1 MDGFRAKE
9 GIILRVLVT
18 GGAGFIGSN
27 FIRLILRERPGWEII
42 NFDLLTYAGNLQ
54 SLENLSDNPR
64 YRFIKGDIADPANVA
79 EAMKD
84 GVDIIVNFAAE
95 THVDKSLYEPAKFL
109 RTNILGTGV
118 LLEAAKKAAVT
129 KFIQISSDEVYG
141 SLESGKACENRPL
154 RPSSP
159 YAASKASADLLA
171 LSFFR
176 THGLPVIITRSS
188 NNYGP
193 YQFPEKIIPF
203 FVTEASCGRHLP
215 LYGNGANI
223 RDWLYVED
231 NCRAI
236 LVAIEKGTPGEVY
249 NIGGGNPIDNLSLTR
264 KLLAILGKPESLI
277 KYVEDRPG
285 HDLRYAIDDS
295 KLRVLGWA
303 PEMSFEEGLKLT
315 VQWYLSHENWW
326 QNILSGEHLR
336 FYENHYSRLHRGDV
350 E

>member
-1 MDGFRAKE
+1 M
-9 GIILRVLVT
+9 VL
-18 GGAGFIGSN
+18 GGRRIC
-27 FIRLILRERPGWEII
+27 EKK

-54 SLENLSDNPR
+54 SLEDVSSNPR
-64 YRFIKGDIADPANVA
+64 YCYIKGDIAEPKVVA
-79 EAMKD
+79 EAIRG
-84 GVDIIVNFAAE
+84 GVDAIVNFAAE

-118 LLEAAKKAAVT
+118 LLEAAQRAGVT
-129 KFIQISSDEVYG
+129 KFIQVSSDEVYG
-141 SLESGKACENRPL
+141 SLGSGKACETDPL

-159 YAASKASADLLA
+159 YAASKASADLLS

-203 FVTEASCGRHLP
+203 FIAEAKAGRHLP

-236 LVAIEKGTPGEVY
+236 LTVLEKGTPGEVY
-249 NIGGGNPIDNLSLTR
+249 NIGGGNEIDNLALTK
-264 KLLAILGKPESLI
+264 KLLLLLGKPNTLI
-277 KYVEDRPG
+277 KFVEDRPG
-285 HDLRYAIDDS
+285 HDLRYAIDCS
-295 KLRVLGWA
+295 KVRDLGWA
-303 PEMSFEEGLKLT
+303 PKVSFDDGLRMT
-315 VQWYLSHENWW
+315 VDWYLSHQSWW
-326 QNILSGEHLR
+326 ENILSGEHFR
-336 FYENHYSRLHRGDV
+336 FYETHYKNR
-350 E
+350 